1 MRPFHLLNEKEKGGL
16 TLRAKRNLIKDVPY
30 LKELFIVCMAD
41 SYASQGPDKEPDYEE
56 RLKVFFHELFE
67 LKEQLEKESQKKRLI
82 TGDDLIKLGF
92 KPGPLFK
99 EILQDVEI
107 QILEKKFT
115 SKEELLEY
123 IKEKYGKEKL

>member
-1 MRPFHLLNEKEKGGL
+1 M
-16 TLRAKRNLIKDVPY
+16 
-30 LKELFIVCMAD
+30 
-41 SYASQGPDKEPDYEE
+41 
-56 RLKVFFHELFE
+56 
-67 LKEQLEKESQKKRLI
+67 

-107 QILEKKFT
+107 QILEKKLV

-123 IKEKYGKEKL
+123 IKEKYSKEKL